1 LKSDVF
7 TDSKHQGNYKAHFPR
22 TLEPVSDKDPAIV
35 RDFATSLPSTYRAAF
50 EVQAIAAHARL
61 AADRG
66 DLLANIGSF
75 ASSRAPGTP
84 VCVIADDRPGLLA
97 TISAAIVMCG
107 LDVVYAEAH
116 TRRLP
121 SGKAEAVDV
130 FFLRHAL
137 PEQRK
142 VRVSRQ
148 EIASLQETLIGLLEG
163 RIDARGATPPRS
175 SSLAR
180 IPSGDIGT
188 VVRFIESGN
197 GVLGTLEVETGDRSG
212 LLLALSRALFEQRVQ
227 IVESEVK
234 TVEHRVY
241 DRFTVVELDGNP
253 ITPERRLQIQVA
265 VLSAIEPT
273 VERASQRP
281 AAQRSA
287 GR

>member
-1 LKSDVF
+1 M
-7 TDSKHQGNYKAHFPR
+7 
-22 TLEPVSDKDPAIV
+22 
-35 RDFATSLPSTYRAAF
+35 
-50 EVQAIAAHARL
+50 
-61 AADRG
+61 
-66 DLLANIGSF
+66 
-75 ASSRAPGTP
+75 
-84 VCVIADDRPGLLA
+84 IADDRPGLLA
-97 TISAAIVMCG
+97 IISAAIVMCG

-121 SGKAEAVDV
+121 NGKAEAVDI

-148 EIASLQETLIGLLEG
+148 EIAALQETLIGLLEG
-163 RIDARGATPPRS
+163 RIDARGATPPRETA
-175 SSLAR
+175 LA
-180 IPSGDIGT
+180 PAPTGDIGT
-188 VVRFIESGN
+188 VVRFIESGD

-234 TVEHRVY
+234 TVEDRVY
-241 DRFTVVELDGNP
+241 DRFTVVELDGRP
-253 ITPERRLQIQVA
+253 ISPERRLQIQVA

-281 AAQRSA
+281 PAQRSA